1 MYLFELLIYVFV
13 HPFVVYF
20 FSYVFR
26 PRFLYLLAYLRAYL
40 LTYLLTCV
48 LIIEPS
54 LINLCVWVR
63 ACVHRLAP
71 LWGNGSSS
79 VQPVLSGMSQACRES
94 LSESRV
100 L

>member
-1 MYLFELLIYVFV
+1 MCLFIRSLFISLVMSFVLAFCTCLLTYV
-13 HPFVVYF
+13 
-20 FSYVFR
+20 
-26 PRFLYLLAYLRAYL
+26 LTYL

-48 LIIEPS
+48 LIIEPT
-54 LINLCVWVR
+54 LINLSLCVWVR

-100 L
+100 LQGLC